1 MRWRSLTT
9 APATQAYRR
18 PSKTSR
24 THTDV
29 WPWPES
35 ETAAVA
41 FRCRALGADEETAA
55 EYLHLCRQREVRRLK
70 AYVDR
75 IVDADLEVYLDAAR
89 ALSESYRATSRRAD
103 IIFLRSRVK
112 RWPWRTRSDQPFAGV
127 VGDV

>member
-1 MRWRSLTT
+1 MTT
-9 APATQAYRR
+9 APTTQAYRR

-24 THTDV
+24 TRTA
-29 WPWPES
+29 WPWPET

-70 AYVDR
+70 AYIDR
-75 IVDADLEVYLDAAR
+75 ITDADLQVYLDAAR
-89 ALSESYRATSRRAD
+89 SLSESYRATSRRAD
-103 IIFLRSRVK
+103 IISLRARVK